1 MSWVPVLFSD
11 VWKVFDPKILL
22 DSAMRSHI
30 LNASSSE
37 MKIGCINRQASQM
50 EPGID
55 LGAGFQGHR
64 GRTQG
69 PVMVSWHCGP

>member
-11 VWKVFDPKILL
+11 VWEVFDPNILL

-37 MKIGCINRQASQM
+37 MKMGCINRPASQI
-50 EPGID
+50 ELGID
-55 LGAGFQGHR
+55 LGAGFQGHS